1 MKSSLTHLPA
11 AILLMLPWMTLAQNP
26 IPPRPLPPTGNPT
39 VNLSS
44 PVPASLPGAPLS
56 SSTQVFPKF
65 DLDFPGGTPDLLVR
79 MIAEATGHPL
89 NVIIPEDLAST
100 SIPAIKLRNVT
111 VPHVFGALSQASR
124 REVARINGY
133 NPSMPGGAPTP
144 VYQIHTTSYGF
155 FTQGDQNPDSVWYFR
170 AERPAIIPDPVP
182 PVRPKVC
189 RFFQLGPYL
198 DEYKVEDITTAVETA
213 WTMLGKTNEDQPEM
227 KFHKDTKLLIVV
239 GSEGQVAMIDSVLQ
253 SHTRSAVEIDPAT
266 GLPVSGGRPG
276 RIIPPQIGQPLRQ

>member
-1 MKSSLTHLPA
+1 MKRSLTHLPA

-26 IPPRPLPPTGNPT
+26 IPQRPLPPPTANPA

-44 PVPASLPGAPLS
+44 PVPASPPGAPLS
-56 SSTQVFPKF
+56 SSTPLFPKF

-79 MIAEATGHPL
+79 MIAEATRHPL
-89 NVIIPEDLAST
+89 NVIIPEDLAIT

-111 VPHVFGALSQASR
+111 VPQVFAALSQASR

-133 NPSMPGGAPTP
+133 NPGMPGGAPSP
-144 VYQIHTTSYGF
+144 IYQIHTTSYGF
-155 FTQGDQNPDSVWYFR
+155 FTQGDQNPDSVWYFK

-239 GSEGQVAMIDSVLQ
+239 GSEGKVAMIDSVLQ
-253 SHTRSAVEIDPAT
+253 SLTRSPVAIDPAT
-266 GLPVSGGRPG
+266 GLPVPGARPG
-276 RIIPPQIGQPLRQ
+276 KLPPHIGQPLRQ